1 MTAKKNEKTDPFS
14 AMMAGLNAVAKKK
27 KKSAS
32 FGRLADEAAKG
43 RWIDFCDPKTG
54 MPCLALEWL
63 WGARGFQ
70 TGRILKIE
78 AEEGVGKSSFLM
90 LMYGAAQKTC
100 SAWCAHFEGELA
112 KAPPDFMASYGCDPR
127 RILSPELVDDDLS
140 IEGCFSAIDST
151 TFTMRSNQDGMDP
164 DNKYPIIVGVD
175 SVSSFGA
182 SKNMGEKDTDNASGI
197 GVHSRFLSGWFRD
210 RWGHL
215 SDRDVFL
222 MVIAQLRSKIDT
234 APVFGQRQK
243 TNETTTL
250 AARPLNFHASMRLEV
265 STSKLALKEPPYSQ
279 YGDIVTFKT
288 TKNKLSPKGKVLK
301 VPLIW
306 DQGFDMTSA
315 TIELLKNLSP
325 ITLAGGQQFTIDTR
339 GAGNLGGVKLHIP
352 MLSDEGLHYF
362 PNYLPGDL
370 DKRRTN
376 DEVLYRLYANT
387 ELLMALREA
396 LRIRGFGFSFETDY
410 MPSEAELEDIAPSE
424 EAVA

>member
-1 MTAKKNEKTDPFS
+1 MAKKQAQDNDPFS
-14 AMMAGLNAVAKKK
+14 SMMAGLNARAKKGK
-27 KKSAS
+27 NTAT
-32 FGRLADEAAKG
+32 FGRLSDEAAKG

-90 LMYGAAQKTC
+90 LMYGAAQKTVG
-100 SAWCAHFEGELA
+100 AWCMHFEGELA

-127 RILSPELVDDDLS
+127 RILSPDLTGDNLS
-140 IEGCFSAIDST
+140 IEGCFSAIDET
-151 TFTMRSNQDGMDP
+151 TMQMRSSQPGMDP
-164 DNKYPIIVGVD
+164 EKKFPIVAGVD

-182 SKNMGEKDTDNASGI
+182 AKNMEEKDTDTTSGI

-215 SDRDVFL
+215 SDRDTFL
-222 MVIAQLRSKIDT
+222 MIIAQLRSKIDT
-234 APVFGQRQK
+234 GPSFPGSRPKQG
-243 TNETTTL
+243 ETTTL
-250 AARPLNFHASMRLEV
+250 AARPLDFHSSARLEI
-265 STSKLALKEPPYSQ
+265 STNPLKLKEPPYSQ
-279 YGDIVTFKT
+279 YGDTVTFKT

-301 VPLIW
+301 LPLIW

-315 TIELLKNLSP
+315 TIELLKGLAP
-325 ITLAGGQQFTIDTR
+325 ITLVNGQQFTIDQR
-339 GAGNLGGVKLHIP
+339 GAGSLGGVKLHIP

-376 DEVLYRLYANT
+376 DELLSRLYSNS
-387 ELLMALREA
+387 ELLMGIREA
-396 LRIRGFGFSFETDY
+396 LRIRGFGFAFETNY
-410 MPSEAELEDIAPSE
+410 MPSEEEVADIAPDAAE
-424 EAVA
+424 